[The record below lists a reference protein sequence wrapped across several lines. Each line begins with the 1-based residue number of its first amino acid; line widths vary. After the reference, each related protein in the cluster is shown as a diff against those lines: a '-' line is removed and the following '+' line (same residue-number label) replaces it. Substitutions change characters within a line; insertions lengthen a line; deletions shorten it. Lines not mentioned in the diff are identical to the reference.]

1 MRLTGGEIIAEYLIK
16 ERVPYLVGIPG
27 HGNVPL
33 FDALIDRSDAIQ
45 AFPVLDEKCAA
56 HIADGFYRVSGQPL
70 AITTSIGPGAVNT
83 ACGVA
88 QAYVDSTAMLV
99 LTGSTHTYMRGHA
112 VLQELE
118 RTHWS
123 NFPRMMEPIVKAWW
137 DVTRVDQ
144 LPFVLHRA
152 FSEMLSGRR
161 GPVLIDMPMDIQ
173 AETADVEVP
182 QPSQRRAMRMPAAN
196 PQDVEKAAE
205 LWFGAKR
212 PVMVVGGGAVT
223 SNAAEQVRKVAEYV
237 GAAVITT
244 WHGKGILPQDH
255 ELNAWHPGSIGSLCA
270 NRLANQADVI
280 LAVGTRFV
288 DWLTGSYT
296 GDVYRI
302 PPSKLIHIDLDV
314 HEIGKNFPVE
324 IGMMA
329 DAKLALDQL
338 LEALAERGTR
348 RDYRNTSYFADI
360 QKAQADYWAAFADI
374 RDYDGMPMSI
384 SRALAE
390 MRTVA
395 PRDSIWVTGAGNS
408 QTQVHQELPFYGPR
422 THITSGGFSTMGF
435 TVPGAIG
442 VALAAPNKK
451 VIGVCGDGD
460 FMATMQELAIAVQK
474 ELPIVYVIMNNRA
487 WQSIE
492 NLQITAYG
500 KDRKIN
506 TRFIAKD
513 GSNYSPDFVAIAK
526 GFGARGAKVTAP
538 AEMAKLLK
546 EAFESERTTVIEVPC
561 ATDLPYSGIKKY
573 AWWDMP
579 VPEYLGDLRK
589 EYEIA
594 RAGEKL

>member
-1 MRLTGGEIIAEYLIK
+1 
-16 ERVPYLVGIPG
+16 
-27 HGNVPL
+27 
-33 FDALIDRSDAIQ
+33 
-45 AFPVLDEKCAA
+45 
-56 HIADGFYRVSGQPL
+56 
-70 AITTSIGPGAVNT
+70 
-83 ACGVA
+83 
-88 QAYVDSTAMLV
+88 
-99 LTGSTHTYMRGHA
+99 
-112 VLQELE
+112 
-118 RTHWS
+118 
-123 NFPRMMEPIVKAWW
+123 
-137 DVTRVDQ
+137 
-144 LPFVLHRA
+144 
-152 FSEMLSGRR
+152 
-161 GPVLIDMPMDIQ
+161 
-173 AETADVEVP
+173 
-182 QPSQRRAMRMPAAN
+182 
-196 PQDVEKAAE
+196 
-205 LWFGAKR
+205 
-212 PVMVVGGGAVT
+212 
-223 SNAAEQVRKVAEYV
+223 V

-302 PPSKLIHIDLDV
+302 PPSKLIHIDLDF

-324 IGMMA
+324 IGIMA

-338 LEALAERGTR
+338 LEALAERGKR

-390 MRTVA
+390 MRAVA

-408 QTQVHQELPFYGPR
+408 QTQVHQELPFYCPR

-526 GFGARGAKVTAP
+526 GFGARAAKVTAP